1 MHHLSVPAVMPR
13 LGRNLDVM
21 NEILMENEPG
31 KEEADDLQLM
41 TELHTTLRAMQER
54 ATALIGRVTDE
65 IVLGTIAISVD
76 SSSNNTFPVK
86 LMAPSV
92 CFRELA
98 ADQ

>member
-1 MHHLSVPAVMPR
+1 MPR

-76 SSSNNTFPVK
+76 FPVK

-92 CFRELA
+92 CFRELV
-98 ADQ
+98 AD